1 MGIFS
6 LTDTSLPFKDA
17 DVFQTLHS
25 KHAGLNLT
33 QRWVKNGQ
41 TQRLSYFDPVF
52 GRGVK
57 SREQKVKVLPCVYST
72 HELS

>member
-17 DVFQTLHS
+17 DAFQILHS
-25 KHAGLNLT
+25 KNAGLNL
-33 QRWVKNGQ
+33 NGQ

-57 SREQKVKVLPCVYST
+57 SREQKVKVLPYVYST

>member
-6 LTDTSLPFKDA
+6 LSDTSLPFKDA
-17 DVFQTLHS
+17 DALQTLHS
-25 KHAGLNLT
+25 KKC
-33 QRWVKNGQ
+33 WVKNGQ
-41 TQRLSYFDPVF
+41 TQRLGYFDPVF

-57 SREQKVKVLPCVYST
+57 SREQKVKVLPYVYST